1 MKIRV
6 FTRFRAML
14 DEAEDNSPVW
24 RAREVFED
32 LNLTQ
37 RAIIFTDMA
46 VRGWARKNRIFLPC
60 GLVWERR
67 LSEDGKVWLI
77 IDITAQIFP

>member
-1 MKIRV
+1 MKVRV
-6 FTRFRAML
+6 FTRLRALL

-32 LNLTQ
+32 LTLTQ
-37 RAIIFTDMA
+37 RLTIFMDMA
-46 VRGWARKNRIFLPC
+46 VRGWERRDRIFLPC

-67 LSEDGKVWLI
+67 LSEDGTAWEI
-77 IDITAQIFP
+77 ADITAQFFP

>member
-1 MKIRV
+1 MKVRV
-6 FTRFRAML
+6 FTRLRALL

-32 LNLTQ
+32 LTLTQ
-37 RAIIFTDMA
+37 REILFMDMA
-46 VRGWARKNRIFLPC
+46 VRGWERKDRSFLPC

-67 LSEDGKVWLI
+67 LSEDGKGWLI
-77 IDITAQIFP
+77 ADITAQFFT